1 MNEQELWEVSQRAYR
16 AYTDALEDLGRVAL
30 VAVEMDYFDYL
41 KDCSKRVKTL
51 EFIWKEASAEWKR
64 ASKTPEGV

>member
-1 MNEQELWEVSQRAYR
+1 MNEQELWEVSQRAYV

-30 VAVEMDYFDYL
+30 VAIEMDYFDYL
-41 KDCSKRVKTL
+41 KERSEKVKVL
-51 EFIWKEASAEWKR
+51 ESIWKEASAEWAR